1 MWFPKN
7 SYLIE
12 SINDKLLWYQCS
24 GLIRFWASFEEDHK
38 FLNPKP
44 DPKGPTPLSLENF
57 SATFQIWIYS
67 SGLAC
72 LIFIVELFW
81 NALSRKYLKRKYKQR
96 KNPPK
101 RAAKSIK
108 MAKIKLKV
116 IIPKK

>member
-12 SINDKLLWYQCS
+12 AIDDKLLWYQCS
-24 GLIRFWASFEEDHK
+24 GLIRYWASFEEDHK

-57 SATFQIWIYS
+57 SATFQIWIYACGLS
-67 SGLAC
+67 SI
-72 LIFIVELFW
+72 IFLVELFW
-81 NALSRKYLKRKYKQR
+81 NGLMRMLKKGKYKKQ
-96 KNPPK
+96 PAK
-101 RAAKSIK
+101 RAKKPMK

-116 IIPKK
+116 INPKK